1 MKAKYAPASAYHN
14 KHDTSKINRLSISF
28 IPFILSHTVSY
39 VGCSVG
45 QASNFEIDT
54 PSKRA
59 RLEPRKNPYWVG
71 VSGGRGGVS
80 LGYRK
85 PVRGHGRWVVKVV
98 LEGNRVEETLAPADD
113 DGAPH
118 GAITYRK
125 AVVDALEWG
134 RQQHAAIEGREASA
148 PRTGPTVTTAVNEY
162 VKERLT
168 RSKRDGTISKGRF
181 ENYVLSDPDFAKT
194 PLSKLR
200 ATTIQQWRER
210 LTAEPGPDDDR
221 KRLAPAS
228 VNRLLNDLRAALN
241 ASAEKHRRELPAAL
255 PAEIKVGTRAMRVAT
270 EARKQLLTDEQIKA
284 VIDAAFAVDEDGDF
298 GRLVLLAASTGARYS
313 QLARIR
319 VGGLQI
325 QNGRV
330 MVPGSNKGRSAAER
344 SPVAVPLSDA
354 TIEKLLPAVEGRM
367 PDEPLLMKWAYRNV
381 GPFKWEK
388 DCRRPWG
395 ASHEIRDNWAATV
408 ARAEVPAGTIMYA
421 LRHSS
426 IVRGLRMGLP
436 IRLVASLHDTSS
448 VMIEKH
454 YSAFIVDMTEELARR
469 AVLAL

>member
-1 MKAKYAPASAYHN
+1 M
-14 KHDTSKINRLSISF
+14 
-28 IPFILSHTVSY
+28 
-39 VGCSVG
+39 G
-45 QASNFEIDT
+45 QAFKIGIDT
-54 PSKRA
+54 PSKRSK
-59 RLEPRKNPYWVG
+59 LEPRKNPYWIG

-85 PVRGHGRWVVKVV
+85 PARGPGSWVAKVV
-98 LEGNRVEETLAPADD
+98 LEGNRIEERLGGADD
-113 DGAPH
+113 DGAAH
-118 GAITYRK
+118 GALTYRK

-134 RQQHAAIEGREASA
+134 RQQHAAMEGREATA

-162 VKERLT
+162 VKERLA

-181 ENYVLSDPDFAKT
+181 ENYVLSDEAFAKT

-200 ATTIQQWRER
+200 AATIQQWRER
-210 LTAEPGPDDDR
+210 LTAEPTDENVDR

-241 ASAEKHRRELPAAL
+241 AGAEKHRRQLPAAL

-284 VIDAAFAVDEDGDF
+284 VVDAAFAVDADGDF

-313 QLARIR
+313 QLTRIR

-325 QNGRV
+325 PNKRV
-330 MVPGSNKGRSAAER
+330 MVPGASKGRSATAR
-344 SPVAVPLSDA
+344 PPVAVPLSDA
-354 TIEKLLPAVEGRM
+354 VIEKLLPAVEGRAA
-367 PDEPLLMKWAYRNV
+367 DEPLLLRWAYRNV

-395 ASHEIRDNWAATV
+395 PAYEIEKPWAATI
-408 ARAEVPAGTIMYA
+408 AAAEVPTDTIMYA

-426 IVRGLRMGLP
+426 IVRGLRAGLP

-448 VMIEKH
+448 EMIEKH
-454 YSAFIVDMTEELARR
+454 YSAFIVDMTEDLARR